1 MTTGALPKTVEVRTL
16 AARQVTVSGALSA
29 DRLSRLSAVIVS
41 ASAPFDVI
49 ADCFRDEE
57 GRYIVELKVA
67 GSVEMA
73 CQRCLT
79 PVAVEVDAHSSL
91 AAVWTDE
98 QAAKLPARYEPLIT
112 DGELDLWQLVEEEL
126 LLVLPSFNYHSDEQC
141 GAKVGF
147 AIAAA
152 EEIEASVGESERRG
166 NSNPFDV
173 LATLK
178 GDG

>member
-41 ASAPFDVI
+41 ASKPFDVI

-57 GRYIVELKVA
+57 GRYIVKLKVA
-67 GSVEMA
+67 GAVEMA

-79 PVAVEVDAHSSL
+79 PVTAQVDALSTL

-98 QAAKLPARYEPLIT
+98 QAANLPARYEPLIT
-112 DGELDLWQLVEEEL
+112 EGEVDLWQLVEEEL
-126 LLVLPSFNYHSDEQC
+126 LLALPSFNYHGDEQC
-141 GAKVGF
+141 GAKVGL
-147 AIAAA
+147 AVAADDV
-152 EEIEASVGESERRG
+152 EAVGADTERDR
-166 NSNPFDV
+166 NNPFEV
-173 LATLK
+173 LASLK
-178 GDG
+178 GDS

>member
-41 ASAPFDVI
+41 ASKPFDVI

-67 GSVEMA
+67 GAVEMA

-79 PVAVEVDAHSSL
+79 PVTVQVDALSTL

-98 QAAKLPARYEPLIT
+98 QAANLPARYEPLIT
-112 DGELDLWQLVEEEL
+112 EGEVDLWQLVEEEL
-126 LLVLPSFNYHSDEQC
+126 LLALPSFNYHGDDQC
-141 GAKVGF
+141 GVKVGL
-147 AIAAA
+147 AMAAGDVVAVDADA
-152 EEIEASVGESERRG
+152 ERDR
-166 NSNPFDV
+166 SNPFEV

-178 GDG
+178 GDS